1 MPRRLTRSCSRGL
14 KPRFTQTKV
23 LSSSSLARTSSYL
36 RSGSAETIFL
46 AASCGSSSSRGL
58 TKADITGTD
67 VASTAPLRS
76 TMSARS
82 DWIEPPRAATR
93 CVGSAPSRSSDT

>member
-1 MPRRLTRSCSRGL
+1 M
-14 KPRFTQTKV
+14 
-23 LSSSSLARTSSYL
+23 
-36 RSGSAETIFL
+36 
-46 AASCGSSSSRGL
+46 
-58 TKADITGTD
+58 TGTE

-93 CVGSAPSRSSDT
+93 CVGSAPSRSSDTYPMRRPTAAKAIAKSAEATTSR